1 VPSITSKNGQK
12 DLFDKPLHLCKPM
25 MFSELPTDTAR
36 FPKEEL
42 KEEIEEEKEIQQ
54 DRSRSEFFRDIDQT
68 YVEERSSHHSNVS
81 HHSNNIHQ
89 NSESDEEIIE
99 QEEPDREIDM
109 VIDERITPRTLVDNR
124 VIREHSFHTRAEMNS
139 SVENLSH
146 TMPHIQIPNEYQQNH
161 NTVNDRRLFNHL
173 IGTGSEESS
182 DYEDAENSRN
192 YSNNAVEEQIGI
204 LYLHLQIYIIR
215 ILMRITCWY

>member
-1 VPSITSKNGQK
+1 
-12 DLFDKPLHLCKPM
+12 
-25 MFSELPTDTAR
+25 
-36 FPKEEL
+36 
-42 KEEIEEEKEIQQ
+42 
-54 DRSRSEFFRDIDQT
+54 
-68 YVEERSSHHSNVS
+68 
-81 HHSNNIHQ
+81 
-89 NSESDEEIIE
+89 
-99 QEEPDREIDM
+99 M

-146 TMPHIQIPNEYQQNH
+146 TMPHIQIPSEYQQNH

-192 YSNNAVEEQIGI
+192 YSNNAVEEQIGRFY
-204 LYLHLQIYIIR
+204 YLNL
-215 ILMRITCWY
+215 